1 MGFRK
6 RVTINLLA
14 TWGDHVIGLAVGL
27 ILMPFVLGVLGDA
40 KYGLWIF
47 INSIVGYSGLLNLGL
62 GQTISRYVATHHA
75 KGEREELNRVVNV
88 IGAVYLVM
96 GVIALGIASVIAWLS
111 PSLWPST
118 TIPTAEL
125 TWVILILGIN
135 VAVSITGSVFGGVLV
150 GMQRFDLERGITVTS
165 GLVRFVLTLVFLQQD
180 WGLLILALIFL
191 MTTLVENVGLVIA
204 AFRLVPEMRLGRR
217 YLSRRTLKECY
228 SFSVFALLEMVAN
241 KLIESTDCVV
251 IGCIFGAEA
260 IVPYY
265 VAQRLCQFITKPLQ
279 FVGQVCLPRAGELH
293 AKHQMAELRELVTR
307 AMGLS
312 WLLTMGFFIGAAF
325 FCPVLIE
332 TWVHK
337 PYPQSHVLLM
347 VLLGGQLVATPMKVI
362 CGVLFGIGDVR
373 KPAMTYIVEALFN
386 FSLSLI
392 LIFPFGLLGVAVATL
407 IPLYLIELAILL
419 PYALRKLEMNLRQ
432 FVGEVV
438 LPQVAPLVALLGYS
452 MVVSSRI
459 PLTPGW
465 HHMLAVA
472 GGGAVALGATWLIQ
486 HQLVAWL
493 GTNKLRR
500 HTNEI
505 TQTNES
511 ASGLRLDE
519 AISPRG

>member
-1 MGFRK
+1 
-6 RVTINLLA
+6 
-14 TWGDHVIGLAVGL
+14 
-27 ILMPFVLGVLGDA
+27 
-40 KYGLWIF
+40 
-47 INSIVGYSGLLNLGL
+47 
-62 GQTISRYVATHHA
+62 
-75 KGEREELNRVVNV
+75 
-88 IGAVYLVM
+88 
-96 GVIALGIASVIAWLS
+96 
-111 PSLWPST
+111 
-118 TIPTAEL
+118 
-125 TWVILILGIN
+125 
-135 VAVSITGSVFGGVLV
+135 
-150 GMQRFDLERGITVTS
+150 
-165 GLVRFVLTLVFLQQD
+165 
-180 WGLLILALIFL
+180 
-191 MTTLVENVGLVIA
+191 
-204 AFRLVPEMRLGRR
+204 
-217 YLSRRTLKECY
+217 
-228 SFSVFALLEMVAN
+228 
-241 KLIESTDCVV
+241 
-251 IGCIFGAEA
+251 
-260 IVPYY
+260 VPYY

-325 FCPVLIE
+325 FGPVLIE

-362 CGVLFGIGDVR
+362 SGVLFGIGDVR
-373 KPAMTYIVEALFN
+373 KPAMAYIVEALFN

-419 PYALRKLEMNLRQ
+419 PYALRKLEMNPRQ
-432 FVGEVV
+432 FVGEVF
-438 LPQVAPLVALLGYS
+438 LPQVAPLVSLLGYS

-472 GGGAVALGATWLIQ
+472 GGGAIALGATWLIQ
-486 HQLVAWL
+486 YQLVAWL

-500 HTNEI
+500 HANEI
-505 TQTNES
+505 AQTNES
-511 ASGLRLDE
+511 AYELRLDE